1 MSVEQAEAF
10 MNRVE
15 SDEAFAAEL
24 DSMKDDQAAVKA
36 AVVAAGF
43 DATTDEIRDA
53 FVNRFGDQLT
63 EEQLAAVAGGL
74 YNPGTDRALTTFEI
88 GIFSYV
94 GVTVGLTVAAAAA

>member
-24 DSMKDDQAAVKA
+24 ASLKDDQAAVQA

-43 DATTDEIRDA
+43 DATPEEIRDA
-53 FVNRFGDQLT
+53 FVERFGAELT
-63 EEQLAAVAGGL
+63 EEQLAAIAGGL
-74 YNPGTDRALTTFEI
+74 EDWEI
-88 GIFSYV
+88 GLINT
-94 GVTVGLTVAAAAA
+94 GVGLAITAAGAAAI

>member
-24 DSMKDDQAAVKA
+24 ESLKDDQAAVQA

-43 DATTDEIRDA
+43 DATPDEIRDA
-53 FVNRFGDQLT
+53 FADRFGDQLT
-63 EEQLAAVAGGL
+63 EEQLAAIAGGV
-74 YNPGTDRALTTFEI
+74 DAREAKAI
-88 GIFSYV
+88 IAASSM
-94 GVTVGLTVAAAAA
+94 VTAAVVAAAAAW

>member
-24 DSMKDDQAAVKA
+24 ESLKDDQAAVQA

-43 DATTDEIRDA
+43 DATPDEIRDA
-53 FVNRFGDQLT
+53 FVDRFGDELT
-63 EEQLAAVAGGL
+63 EEQLAAIAGGL
-74 YNPGTDRALTTFEI
+74 DVNDPALI
-88 GIFSYV
+88 VGITV
-94 GVTVGLTVAAAAA
+94 GVVQVVASAAAI

>member
-24 DSMKDDQAAVKA
+24 ESLKDDQPAVQA

-53 FVNRFGDQLT
+53 FVDRFGDQLT
-63 EEQLAAVAGGL
+63 EEQLAAVAGGSEIL
-74 YNPGTDRALTTFEI
+74 TYAVIAL
-88 GIFSYV
+88 GSASAV
-94 GVTVGLTVAAAAA
+94 LTVAAAAV

>member
-24 DSMKDDQAAVKA
+24 ASMKDDQAAVQA

-43 DATTDEIRDA
+43 DATPDEIRDA
-53 FVNRFGDQLT
+53 FSDRFGDQLT
-63 EEQLAAVAGGL
+63 EEQLAAIAGGID
-74 YNPGTDRALTTFEI
+74 PTDPSFIVGAVVVT
-88 GIFSYV
+88 GIVAS
-94 GVTVGLTVAAAAA
+94 AAAAI

>member
-24 DSMKDDQAAVKA
+24 ASMKDDQAAVQA

-43 DATTDEIRDA
+43 DATPEEIRDV
-53 FVNRFGDQLT
+53 FVDRFGDQLT
-63 EEQLAAVAGGL
+63 EEQLEAIAGGIDPTKPL
-74 YNPGTDRALTTFEI
+74 FI
-88 GIFSYV
+88 VGIV
-94 GVTVGLTVAAAAA
+94 GTVGLVGVIAAAASI

>member
-24 DSMKDDQAAVKA
+24 ESLKDDQAAVQA

-43 DATTDEIRDA
+43 DATPDEIRDA
-53 FVNRFGDQLT
+53 FVDRFCDELT
-63 EEQLAAVAGGL
+63 EEQLAAIAGGL
-74 YNPGTDRALTTFEI
+74 DVNDPALI
-88 GIFSYV
+88 VGITV
-94 GVTVGLTVAAAAA
+94 GVVQVVASAAAI

>member
-24 DSMKDDQAAVKA
+24 ESLKDDQAAVQA

-53 FVNRFGDQLT
+53 FADRFGDQLT
-63 EEQLAAVAGGL
+63 EEQLAAVAGG
-74 YNPGTDRALTTFEI
+74 TI
-88 GIFSYV
+88 GGLSNDEAIIFGSV
-94 GVTVGLTVAAAAA
+94 SLAIVTGASAAAA

>member
-10 MNRVE
+10 MDRVE

-24 DSMKDDQAAVKA
+24 ESLKDDQAAVQA

-43 DATTDEIRDA
+43 DATPDEIRDA
-53 FVNRFGDQLT
+53 FADRFGDELT

-74 YNPGTDRALTTFEI
+74 DDHQI
-88 GIFSYV
+88 VGIVV
-94 GVTVGLTVAAAAA
+94 GVVGALPAVAAAAAI

>member
-10 MNRVE
+10 MDRVG

-24 DSMKDDQAAVKA
+24 DSLKDDQAAVQA

-43 DATTDEIRDA
+43 DATPEEIREVFAD
-53 FVNRFGDQLT
+53 RFGDELT

-74 YNPGTDRALTTFEI
+74 DDQTIVNIVGGVLAT
-88 GIFSYV
+88 
-94 GVTVGLTVAAAAA
+94 GVTAVAAAAAI

>member
-24 DSMKDDQAAVKA
+24 ESLKDDQAAVQA

-43 DATTDEIRDA
+43 DATPEEIRDA
-53 FVNRFGDQLT
+53 FADRFGDQLT
-63 EEQLAAVAGGL
+63 EEQLATIAGGL
-74 YNPGTDRALTTFEI
+74 DDWQI
-88 GIFSYV
+88 GLIGAAPLIV
-94 GVTVGLTVAAAAA
+94 GGVVAAAAAI

>member
-24 DSMKDDQAAVKA
+24 ESLKDDQAAVQA

-43 DATTDEIRDA
+43 DATPDEIRDA
-53 FVNRFGDQLT
+53 FVDRFGDELT
-63 EEQLAAVAGGL
+63 EEQLAAIAGGL
-74 YNPGTDRALTTFEI
+74 DDPALI
-88 GIFSYV
+88 VGITV
-94 GVTVGLTVAAAAA
+94 GVVQVVASAAAI